1 MVPNHWR
8 GTLTAGQGKPM
19 GMHWDVRVHSASRMD
34 GESVARVNVPSACTI
49 STPFA
54 FVRQ

>member
-1 MVPNHWR
+1 MN
-8 GTLTAGQGKPM
+8 
-19 GMHWDVRVHSASRMD
+19 MHWDVRVRSSTRME
-34 GESVARVNVPSACTI
+34 GESVVRVSVPSACTI